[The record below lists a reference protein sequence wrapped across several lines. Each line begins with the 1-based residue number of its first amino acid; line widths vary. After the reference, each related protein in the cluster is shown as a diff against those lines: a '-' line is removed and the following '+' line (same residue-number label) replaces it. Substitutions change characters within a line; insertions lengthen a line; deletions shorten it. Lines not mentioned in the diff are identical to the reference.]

1 VPVPSAQPAASV
13 LHTPLAPSRALLQRA
28 TRVIV
33 IAGAGMS
40 ADIGTPVYW
49 TGDNAAYGDTVSHYG
64 HTNLEHSC
72 APLWLEEPDQQ
83 AAFFRETWRDM
94 RESEKPARP
103 ADPYFVLQDWL
114 DAAAKD
120 FFVLTSNV
128 DTAFTDH
135 GFPAEKLLEIH
146 GAYDRSQCLAEPEA
160 HGVFPTV
167 DPGLATTFCP
177 ACGSLARPNV
187 LFFDDYWFNNA
198 ANELQED
205 DFLDYQQHLAAEDP
219 GSTVILEIGVGLT
232 VMNLRNLT
240 WDLHSRYDLP
250 IVRINPFHVGRG
262 DDVSAGNAPIYEH
275 QLTALVGL
283 RALLD

>member
-1 VPVPSAQPAASV
+1 MSAPQIQPTT
-13 LHTPLAPSRALLQRA
+13 LHTPLAPSRALLARA

-64 HTNLEHSC
+64 HSNLEHSC
-72 APLWLEEPDQQ
+72 APLWLEEPEQQ
-83 AAFFRETWRDM
+83 AAFFRETWREM
-94 RESEKPARP
+94 RESEKPSRS
-103 ADPYFVLQDWL
+103 ADPYSVLQDWL

-120 FFVLTSNV
+120 YFVLTSNV

-135 GFPAEKLLEIH
+135 GFPAGRLLEIH
-146 GAYDRSQCLAEPEA
+146 GAYDRSQCLAGPEE
-160 HGVFPTV
+160 HGVFPTL
-167 DPGLATTFCP
+167 DPSLGSTFCP
-177 ACGSLARPNV
+177 TCGSLARPNV

-205 DFLDYQQHLAAEDP
+205 DFLRYQRPIFGEDP
-219 GSTVILEIGVGLT
+219 GATVILEVGVGLT

-240 WDLHSRYDLP
+240 RDLHSRYDLP
-250 IVRINPFHVGRG
+250 IVRVNPFHVGRG
-262 DDVSAGNAPIYEH
+262 DDASAGNAPIFEH

-283 RALLD
+283 RGLLT